1 MFQECSQRLECLSKN
16 QLSSVT
22 NNLTSSSFLYS
33 SAASIKPDK
42 EHIEGPPLTFMQL
55 QNFHTQI

>member
-1 MFQECSQRLECLSKN
+1 MVQEHPQTLECLSKN

-22 NNLTSSSFLYS
+22 NHLTYLSFLCS
-33 SAASIKPDK
+33 STASIKLDK
-42 EHIEGPPLTFMQL
+42 EHIEEPPSTFMQL